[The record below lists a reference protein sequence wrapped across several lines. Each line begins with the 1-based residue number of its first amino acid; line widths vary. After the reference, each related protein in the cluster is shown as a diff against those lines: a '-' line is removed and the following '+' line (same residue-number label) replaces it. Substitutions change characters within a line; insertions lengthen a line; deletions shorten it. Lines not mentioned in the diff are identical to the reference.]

1 MTDSTFRWEDAE
13 VFASL
18 ANLLSLRKGA
28 CLGPTERGEEDTE
41 DDMNSAHACDGD
53 DLKRRFLDS
62 FAKVMSRSKGGE
74 CVACVALRESGNV
87 DLEEPDGVKVTLLVA
102 RNEAFGNDDCNFC
115 NKVEKLL
122 AAFGAPERTYMKNPA
137 VEKALWEEILHYNE
151 PRLEQYASNFQ
162 ESVLAFARSGYLDG
176 IPPYYLARAV
186 SDRQGVGTF
195 CDSNEIG
202 PYCEATHNA
211 YMRFAQAHIR
221 ELCDIFSLSDG
232 AARRHLLAEKAYSI
246 RHLESV
252 RIFIGASCNDVDPT
266 LLSDIHFLGRLK
278 SCYHTLVEAAE
289 TIPGFANLSIMLV
302 DKPPSH
308 KLPPILPS
316 LDGLF
321 KWLNLPLD
329 LATVRKY
336 VGDTTVVAVQ
346 QEFGKLQGKSMFQTL
361 ATHAEIQLV
370 FYITQRTHLETM
382 TKEFY
387 PYIGCSKLCCFLC
400 FTFLRSFGQRGPF
413 FRVRGCHGK
422 VYPSWSLPETGGIH
436 PGMCME
442 LCLALRKTLHHMSRE
457 MTRAVA
463 TSPHQM
469 AESSAGITDD
479 YSVPSSY
486 LYSYHTEFSIQSE
499 FHALRSSWAAKLSDS
514 KVQEANVNLETED
527 KKAQF
532 TRYPYL
538 PPSRSGK
545 CSRCDKKTSRK
556 CSRCTGPWLCSKACE
571 DAYDFYDHNF
581 RCAIRRP
588 LDSAD
593 YLERACWKNEIPD
606 DIDTLEKFGFTKFPS
621 AFDQRNLL
629 GVFIGLTHMGIGN
642 RELRRWQEDGKLVP
656 NIMSTYEG
664 KPEYGD
670 RRYYNWFRENLHI
683 LNCTD
688 PKTFT
693 PDIFAIVRRHLGA
706 SDQSKDLH
714 ELVPDAKR
722 KSFLLYGIL
731 FNGWHPDP
739 SHPEKYIQ
747 DVYYTFGFCLCCN
760 THTEQALATLYMAL
774 ISRCSF
780 QEFWLAYQSHSLVS
794 LMDAK
799 GLGKARQNI
808 RHLESF
814 MKIRPNSWCPTVWH
828 LRLFTQSQATL
839 PGRHVAIDY
848 GFLNCETVEE
858 QFALKEIY
866 KRLLEI
872 PQVDP
877 MELHAAC
884 VNGQLYGFV
893 RMYLPDLQWR
903 FRTLMRNPYPTQED
917 VEGAGKWRWTS
928 PVHCQSGW

>member
-1 MTDSTFRWEDAE
+1 MADSTFQWENAE

-28 CLGPTERGEEDTE
+28 CLGPTERGDEDTE
-41 DDMNSAHACDGD
+41 DDMDSAHARAGD

-62 FAKVMSRSKGGE
+62 FSKVMSRSKGGE

-102 RNEAFGNDDCNFC
+102 RNEAFGDDDCNFC
-115 NKVEKLL
+115 YKVERLL
-122 AAFGAPERTYMKNPA
+122 TALGAPERTYTKNPA
-137 VEKALWEEILHYNE
+137 VEKALWEEILHYNK

-162 ESVLAFARSGYLDG
+162 ESVLAFAHSGYLDK
-176 IPPYYLARAV
+176 IPPWCLAQAV
-186 SDRQGVGTF
+186 GNRHGVGTF
-195 CDSNEIG
+195 CDSDEIG

-211 YMRFAQAHIR
+211 YMRFAQARIR
-221 ELCDIFSLSDG
+221 ELRDILSLGDG
-232 AARRHLLAEKAYSI
+232 AVRRQLLAEKAYSI
-246 RHLESV
+246 RHMESV
-252 RIFIGASCNDVDPT
+252 RIFISASCNYADPT
-266 LLSDIHFLGRLK
+266 LLSDVHFLGRLR

-289 TIPGFANLSIMLV
+289 TIHGFANLSIMLV

-308 KLPPILPS
+308 NLPPMLPS
-316 LDGLF
+316 LDILF
-321 KWLNLPLD
+321 KWLNLPLN
-329 LATVRKY
+329 LVTVQKY
-336 VGDTTVVAVQ
+336 VGDTTIATLQ
-346 QEFGKLQGKSMFQTL
+346 QDFGKLQGRSMFQTL

-370 FYITQRTHLETM
+370 FYISQRTNLETM

-400 FTFLRSFGQRGPF
+400 YTFLRSFGQRGPF
-413 FRVRGCHGK
+413 FKVRGCHGR
-422 VYPSWSLPETGGIH
+422 VYPSWSLPEAGGLH
-436 PGMCME
+436 ADMCME

-469 AESSAGITDD
+469 AESSAGITDEC
-479 YSVPSSY
+479 SVPSSY
-486 LYSYHTEFSIQSE
+486 LYGYRMELSIQSK
-499 FHALRSSWAAKLSDS
+499 FHALRTSRAAELSDS
-514 KVQEANVNLETED
+514 KVQEVNANIETQDEN
-527 KKAQF
+527 AQF
-532 TRYPYL
+532 TRYSYL
-538 PPSRSGK
+538 PLSRSGK
-545 CSRCDKKTSRK
+545 CSHCNRKTSRK
-556 CSRCTGPWLCSKACE
+556 CSKCTGPWLCSKACE
-571 DAYDFYDHNF
+571 DAYDYYDHNF

-593 YLERACWKNEIPD
+593 YLERACRKNEIPD

-642 RELRRWQEDGKLVP
+642 RELRRWQEEGKLVL

-664 KPEYGD
+664 KPEYGG
-670 RRYYNWFRENLHI
+670 RGYYKWFRENVYN
-683 LNCTD
+683 LNRTD
-688 PKTFT
+688 AKTYI
-693 PDIFAIVRRHLGA
+693 PDIFAIVRPHLGP

-739 SHPEKYIQ
+739 SHSEKYIQ
-747 DVYYTFGFCLCCN
+747 DIYYTFGFCLCCN
-760 THTEQALATLYMAL
+760 IHTEQALARLYMML

-799 GLGKARQNI
+799 GLGKACRNI
-808 RHLESF
+808 QHLEGF
-814 MKIRPNSWCPTVWH
+814 LKIRPNSWCPTVWH
-828 LRLFTQSQATL
+828 LRLFTQSHATL
-839 PGRHVAIDY
+839 PGRYVATDY

-884 VNGQLYGFV
+884 INGQLYNFV
-893 RMYLPDLQWR
+893 RTYLPDLHWR
-903 FRTLMRNPYPTQED
+903 FSKLMKNVYSTRGN
-917 VEGAGKWRWTS
+917 VEGAGKWRWAS